1 MSLSLLSIY
10 FIVSKFKDLM
20 QQVTTL
26 LAQQCWESL
35 SLLAI
40 VAWCMQTNA
49 TTLITTLNNSPF
61 CPKLSLYLSIGPLT
75 FFPQIICLYL
85 TRPRGK
91 SFLREGQ
98 SAAPPRGL
106 TIFWYI
112 ILLAF
117 SSHFCLKVSDISSNY
132 SLISA

>member
-1 MSLSLLSIY
+1 MSLLNIY

-35 SLLAI
+35 RLLAI

-49 TTLITTLNNSPF
+49 TTLITALNNSPF
-61 CPKLSLYLSIGPLT
+61 CPKLSLYLFIGPLT
-75 FFPQIICLYL
+75 LFAQIICLYL

-91 SFLREGQ
+91 SFPREGQ
-98 SAAPPRGL
+98 SAVPPRGL

-112 ILLAF
+112 ILLTF
-117 SSHFCLKVSDISSNY
+117 SSYFCLKITRRVSRR
-132 SLISA
+132 